1 MIENLEITDNK
12 FKNGDRK
19 HLTKAE
25 LIIIKETNERYI
37 ILYSLEER
45 EDAFILQCYIFKYI
59 YGF

>member
-1 MIENLEITDNK
+1 MIENWEITDNK

-37 ILYSLEER
+37 LLYSLER
-45 EDAFILQCYIFKYI
+45 RNDAGIIQC
-59 YGF
+59 